1 MLSLFKGEKKMLA
14 KDEINLEIKKTG
26 IMAIVRVETTDR
38 AKEIAQACLDGGI
51 NVLEISYTNSNAGK
65 IIEFLKD
72 EFKEKLLV
80 GAGTVLDSETA
91 RSAILSK
98 AEFIIAPTMN
108 KEVALLANRYQVPY
122 MPGCVSMTEMVEALE
137 YGASFVKIFPVAEYF
152 GPSFIKTVKTPTPYM
167 PLLSS
172 GGVNLDNAQEW
183 FESGVEIL
191 GIGSLLTKGSYDDI
205 FGNAKTLT
213 QIKNEVRSKY

>member
-1 MLSLFKGEKKMLA
+1 MLG
-14 KDEINLEIKKTG
+14 KDELNVKIKKSG

-38 AKEIAQACLDGGI
+38 AKEIAQACLDGGV

-72 EFKEKLLV
+72 EFKEELLV

-98 AEFIIAPTMN
+98 AEFIIAPTLN

-122 MPGCVSMTEMVEALE
+122 MPGCVSMTEMIEALE

-152 GPSFIKTVKTPTPYM
+152 GSSFIKTVKTPTPFI

-172 GGVNLDNAQEW
+172 GGVKLDNAKEW
-183 FESGVEIL
+183 FETGVEIL
-191 GIGSLLTKGSYDDI
+191 GVGSLLTKGTYGEI
-205 FGNAKTLT
+205 VNNAKKLT
-213 QIKNEVRSKY
+213 KVRDEVRSKSGK

>member
-1 MLSLFKGEKKMLA
+1 MLG
-14 KDEINLEIKKTG
+14 KDELNVKIKKSG

-38 AKEIAQACLDGGI
+38 AKEIAQACLDGGV

-122 MPGCVSMTEMVEALE
+122 MPGCVSMTEMIEALA

-152 GPSFIKTVKTPTPYM
+152 GPSFIKTIKTPTPFV

-172 GGVNLDNAQEW
+172 GGVKLDNAKEW
-183 FESGVEIL
+183 FETGVEIL
-191 GIGSLLTKGSYDDI
+191 GVGSLLTKGTYDEI
-205 FGNAKTLT
+205 VNNAKKLT
-213 QIKNEVRSKY
+213 KVRDEVRSKS

>member
-1 MLSLFKGEKKMLA
+1 M
-14 KDEINLEIKKTG
+14 
-26 IMAIVRVETTDR
+26 
-38 AKEIAQACLDGGI
+38 
-51 NVLEISYTNSNAGK
+51 
-65 IIEFLKD
+65 
-72 EFKEKLLV
+72 

-122 MPGCVSMTEMVEALE
+122 MPGCVSMTEMIEALA

-152 GPSFIKTVKTPTPYM
+152 GPSFIKTIKTPTPFV

-172 GGVNLDNAQEW
+172 GGVKLDNAKEW
-183 FESGVEIL
+183 LETGVEIL
-191 GIGSLLTKGSYDDI
+191 GVGSLLTKGTYDEI
-205 FGNAKTLT
+205 VNNAKKLT
-213 QIKNEVRSKY
+213 KVRDEVRSKS